1 MGIQRVGHLGIC
13 VSDLPRSLRFY
24 RDLLGFRELSSLDVA
39 GPHADRLLGLKSVKL
54 RAVYLERDGMRIE
67 LLEFA
72 SPKPVGAPAP
82 RPMNELGLTHL
93 SVRVSDLSRVVEGLR
108 AAGVC
113 VLEATAID
121 AFAVGSGAIF
131 VTDPDGTRIEL
142 VELPGDP
149 TAPPS

>member
-67 LLEFA
+67 LLAFA
-72 SPKPVGAPAP
+72 SPEAVGAPVP
-82 RPMNELGLTHL
+82 QPMNQLGLTHL
-93 SVRVSDLSRVVEGLR
+93 SIRVRDLSRVVEELR
-108 AAGVC
+108 AAGAC

-121 AFAVGSGAIF
+121 AFAAGSGAIF

-149 TAPPS
+149 AAPPR